1 MPHKFKKI
9 VLLETLS
16 NESFDKY
23 KNIQSWKQNS
33 KRKKKVFY
41 VTKCLLTYLLT
52 NFQVK
57 KWKYGS
63 LLRMQHFISSVD
75 KKKHKLNYAISF

>member
-1 MPHKFKKI
+1 MK
-9 VLLETLS
+9 VLT
-16 NESFDKY
+16 
-23 KNIQSWKQNS
+23 NIRIFSLGS
-33 KRKKKVFY
+33 KVVKEKKKVFY

>member
-23 KNIQSWKQNS
+23 KNIQSWKQSS
-33 KRKKKVFY
+33 KRKKKCFMS
-41 VTKCLLTYLLT
+41 LSAYLLT

>member
-1 MPHKFKKI
+1 MIKSMPHKFKKI

-23 KNIQSWKQNS
+23 KNIQSWKQSS

-52 NFQVK
+52 FK
-57 KWKYGS
+57 
-63 LLRMQHFISSVD
+63 LRNGNMALYSECS
-75 KKKHKLNYAISF
+75 ISFPV